1 MSISNDLSPADIR
14 ACTEGGNSYNSGGM
28 GWGGDWSAWIVIFL
42 IFGIFGGWGGRGFGG
57 GWGGNG
63 QSAGAVDGYVLASDF
78 SNVERKIDGVNNGI
92 CDGFYAMN
100 TGMLNGFASVN
111 QNLSNGFAGVNQNI
125 SNGFQQAELSRC
137 NQQAALTQQLFN
149 MQMAQQQ
156 CCCENREAIQG
167 VNYNLATQS
176 CDTRNTI
183 QNTTRDIIDAMNC
196 GFRSLDQRLTAQE
209 LAAKDAQIADKNQQ
223 LFMAQLAASQNA
235 QNLTI
240 KGYVENQFAYYNPRP
255 VPAYQVQNPNC
266 CYGNG
271 YGCGAGV

>member
-1 MSISNDLSPADIR
+1 MSISANDMGPADI
-14 ACTEGGNSYNSGGM
+14 AAVTGNNGYNNGM
-28 GWGGDWSAWIVIFL
+28 GWGGEWFIWIVLFAVL
-42 IFGIFGGWGGRGFGG
+42 F

-63 QSAGAVDGYVLASDF
+63 WGGGFGGGRGSGAGVVDGYVLASDF
-78 SNVERKIDGVNNGI
+78 SNIERKIDGVNSGI

-100 TGMLNGFASVN
+100 TGMLNGFA
-111 QNLSNGFAGVNQNI
+111 GVNQNI
-125 SNGFQQAELSRC
+125 SNGFQAAELSRC
-137 NQQAALTQQLFN
+137 NQQSALMQQLFQ
-149 MQMAQQQ
+149 MQMAQQN
-156 CCCENREAIQG
+156 CCCENRAAIQG
-167 VNYNLATQS
+167 VNYNMATQG

-266 CYGNG
+266 CYGS
-271 YGCGAGV
+271 YGCGNVA

>member
-1 MSISNDLSPADIR
+1 MSIGNDMSPADIR
-14 ACTEGGNSYNSGGM
+14 ACTEGNSGYGGGM
-28 GWGGDWSAWIVIFL
+28 GWGGDWSAWIIIFL
-42 IFGIFGGWGGRGFGG
+42 IFGFF

-63 QSAGAVDGYVLASDF
+63 WGGGFGGGNGGVMDGYILTSDF
-78 SNVERKIDGVNNGI
+78 ANIERKLDGVNNGL

-100 TGMLNGFASVN
+100 TGMLNGFAGVN
-111 QNLSNGFAGVNQNI
+111 QNLNS
-125 SNGFQQAELSRC
+125 GFQAAELARC
-137 NQQAALTQQLFN
+137 NQQAALMQQLFQ

-176 CDTRNTI
+176 CETRNTV

-196 GFRSLDQRLTAQE
+196 GFRSIDQRLTAQE
-209 LAAKDAQIADKNQQ
+209 LAAKDQKIADQNQQ

-240 KGYVENQFAYYNPRP
+240 KGYVADQFAYYNPRP

-266 CYGNG
+266 CYNG
-271 YGCGAGV
+271 YSFGGCGSAA

>member
-1 MSISNDLSPADIR
+1 MAISNDLTPADIA
-14 ACTEGGNSYNSGGM
+14 ACTHGNSGM
-28 GWGGDWSAWIVIFL
+28 GWGGDWATWIIVFL
-42 IFGIFGGWGGRGFGG
+42 IFGMFGWGGNSWGGGFGG
-57 GWGGNG
+57 GNG
-63 QSAGAVDGYVLASDF
+63 AGVVDGYVLASDF
-78 SNVERKIDGVNNGI
+78 ANIERKIDGVNSGV

-100 TGMLNGFASVN
+100 TGML
-111 QNLSNGFAGVNQNI
+111 NGFAGVNQNI

-149 MQMAQQQ
+149 MQMAQQN
-156 CCCENREAIQG
+156 CCCESREAIQG